1 MQARNEKE
9 EKTLA
14 PKNEELVPESLRRQS
29 LVLVERVGANHR
41 DELEV
46 LGSVFSFFSR
56 FFFFWKKS
64 RSRAANEL
72 LFFRLLAS
80 RFSSLN
86 LPLFLSLSSL
96 PLQHRPR
103 SCSLPQ

>member
-1 MQARNEKE
+1 VQARNEKE
-9 EKTLA
+9 EKTLT

-56 FFFFWKKS
+56 FFFFGKS
-64 RSRAANEL
+64 PGREQRMS
-72 LFFRLLAS
+72 FFS
-80 RFSSLN
+80 FV
-86 LPLFLSLSSL
+86 FSL
-96 PLQHRPR
+96 PA
-103 SCSLPQ
+103 SLL